1 MFEITEYRF
10 RPQRGSLID
19 SLRAQASFT
28 SIEAVFFYVS
38 LLYETDITRVRLS
51 PGVYSEIDSRIG
63 WLDIYTVQVEDDRG
77 VWCNVGF
84 CSWNFTSSFGGC
96 YAI

>member
-1 MFEITEYRF
+1 MVEITEYRF

-28 SIEAVFFYVS
+28 SIEAVFLYVS

-51 PGVYSEIDSRIG
+51 DGVYSEIDSRIG
-63 WLDIYTVQVEDDRG
+63 WLDIYTVQVQDDRG
-77 VWCNVGF
+77 CWCNVGF